1 MCIKRLIQLLL
12 FITPF
17 SLAAQDTPS
26 LEQMWQL
33 IQQQQATIE
42 KLQAQ
47 IQGNSQVVEQQS
59 QAIEII
65 SDNIDGSTNQSQ
77 SKYKFGGYGEVHYG
91 NTDKGNSIDAH
102 RFVLFNGYDFTDK
115 TRFYS
120 ELEVEH
126 ALSGD
131 GLPGEV
137 ELEQAFIEHRV
148 NDKTTVTT
156 GISLLPIG
164 IINQTHEP
172 TTFYG
177 VERNNVEK
185 NIIPTTWWAAG
196 LGLSQRLNEMFAYDI
211 FISEGLNV
219 ALAGSDVFLIRK
231 GRQGTAKAKANK
243 GAITSRLRFSPNNHL
258 QINASM
264 MYQQDIT
271 QGVLGVDA
279 TLFETNVHYNIN
291 NFSLKALY
299 ARWGLNK
306 KVRAIAAGREQ
317 QSGFYLEPSYRFGS
331 NNQYG
336 VFSRYS
342 QWDNNA
348 GDDNNTEISQFDF
361 GYNYWLTP
369 QVVFKADYQDQSGA
383 KDDDG
388 FHLGMGYSF

>member
-1 MCIKRLIQLLL
+1 MCKNKLILLL
-12 FITPF
+12 FIAPLSF
-17 SLAAQDTPS
+17 AAQDTPS
-26 LEQMWQL
+26 LAQMWQI

-47 IQGNSQVVEQQS
+47 IHGNSQVVEQQT

-65 SDNIDGSTNQSQ
+65 SDNIDESTNQSQ
-77 SKYKFGGYGEVHYG
+77 LKYKFGGYGEVHYG

-137 ELEQAFIEHRV
+137 ELEQAFIEHLV
-148 NDKTTVTT
+148 NDRTTITA

-196 LGLSQRLNEMFAYDI
+196 LGLSQRINETFAYDV

-219 ALAGSDVFLIRK
+219 ALSGSNAFLIRK
-231 GRQGTAKAKANK
+231 GRQGAAEANANK
-243 GAITSRLRFSPNNHL
+243 GAITSRLRFSPNNQL
-258 QINASM
+258 QINTSL

-271 QGVLGVDA
+271 QGAMGVSA
-279 TLFETNVHYNIN
+279 TLFETNAIYTIN
-291 NFSLKALY
+291 NFTLKALY
-299 ARWGLNK
+299 ARWDLND
-306 KVRAIAAGREQ
+306 KVKAFAAGREQ
-317 QSGFYLEPSYRFGS
+317 QTGYYIEPSYRFGRT
-331 NNQYG
+331 NQYG
-336 VFSRYS
+336 FFGRYS
-342 QWDNNA
+342 MWDNNA
-348 GDDNNTEISQFDF
+348 GDDNNDSAITQYDLGF
-361 GYNYWLTP
+361 NYWLTP

-383 KDDDG
+383 KDNDG

>member
-1 MCIKRLIQLLL
+1 MCENKFILLL
-12 FITPF
+12 FITPLSF
-17 SLAAQDTPS
+17 AAQDTPS
-26 LEQMWQL
+26 LAQMWQI

-47 IQGNSQVVEQQS
+47 IHGNSQVVEEQT

-65 SDNIDGSTNQSQ
+65 SDNIDESTNQSQ

-148 NDKTTVTT
+148 NDKTTITA

-196 LGLSQRLNEMFAYDI
+196 LGLSQRINETFAYDV

-219 ALAGSDVFLIRK
+219 ALAGSDAFLIRK
-231 GRQGTAKAKANK
+231 GRQGTAKAMANS
-243 GAITSRLRFSPNNHL
+243 GAITSRLRFSPNNNL

-279 TLFETNVHYNIN
+279 TLFETNVHYSIN

-299 ARWGLNK
+299 ARWDLNK
-306 KVRAIAAGREQ
+306 KVRPIAAGREQ

-336 VFSRYS
+336 VFSRYY

-361 GYNYWLTP
+361 GFNYWLTP

>member
-1 MCIKRLIQLLL
+1 MGIKRLIQLLL

-26 LEQMWQL
+26 LEQMWQI

-47 IQGNSQVVEQQS
+47 IQGSSQVVEQQS

-65 SDNIDGSTNQSQ
+65 SDNIDESTKQSQ

-148 NDKTTVTT
+148 NDKTTVTA
-156 GISLLPIG
+156 GISLLPVG

-196 LGLSQRLNEMFAYDI
+196 LGLSQRLNETFAYDI
-211 FISEGLNV
+211 FVSEGLNV
-219 ALAGSDVFLIRK
+219 ALVGTDAFLIRK
-231 GRQGTAKAKANK
+231 GRQGTANALANS

-264 MYQQDIT
+264 MVQQDIT
-271 QGVLGVDA
+271 QGVLGIDA
-279 TLFETNVHYNIN
+279 TLFETNVHYSIN

-299 ARWGLNK
+299 ARWDLNK
-306 KVRAIAAGREQ
+306 KVKAIAAGREQ

-331 NNQYG
+331 HNQYG

-342 QWDNNA
+342 QWDNNT

-361 GYNYWLTP
+361 GFNYWLTP

>member
-1 MCIKRLIQLLL
+1 MCENKFILLL
-12 FITPF
+12 FITPLSF
-17 SLAAQDTPS
+17 AAQDTPS
-26 LEQMWQL
+26 LAQMWQI

-47 IQGNSQVVEQQS
+47 IHGNSQVVEEQT

-65 SDNIDGSTNQSQ
+65 SDNIDESTNQSQ

-148 NDKTTVTT
+148 NDKTTITA

-196 LGLSQRLNEMFAYDI
+196 LGLSQRINETFAYDV

-219 ALAGSDVFLIRK
+219 ALAGSDAFLIRK
-231 GRQGTAKAKANK
+231 GRQGTAKAMANS
-243 GAITSRLRFSPNNHL
+243 GAITSRLRFSPNNNL

-279 TLFETNVHYNIN
+279 TLFETNVHYSIN

-299 ARWGLNK
+299 ARWDLNK
-306 KVRAIAAGREQ
+306 KVRPIAAGREQ

-336 VFSRYS
+336 VFSRYY

-361 GYNYWLTP
+361 GFNYWLTP
-369 QVVFKADYQDQSGA
+369 QVVFKADHQDQSGA

>member
-1 MCIKRLIQLLL
+1 M
-12 FITPF
+12 FIAPLSF
-17 SLAAQDTPS
+17 AAQDTPS
-26 LEQMWQL
+26 LAQMWQI

-47 IQGNSQVVEQQS
+47 IHGNSQVVEQQT

-65 SDNIDGSTNQSQ
+65 SDNIDESTNQSQ

-102 RFVLFNGYDFTDK
+102 RFVLFNGYEFTDK

-137 ELEQAFIEHRV
+137 ELEQAFIEHLV
-148 NDKTTVTT
+148 NDRTTITAGV
-156 GISLLPIG
+156 SLLPIG

-177 VERNNVEK
+177 VERNNIEK

-196 LGLSQRLNEMFAYDI
+196 LGLSHRINESFAYDV

-219 ALAGSDVFLIRK
+219 AISGSNAFLIRK
-231 GRQGTAKAKANK
+231 GRQGAAEANANK
-243 GAITSRLRFSPNNHL
+243 GAITSRLRFSPNNQL
-258 QINASM
+258 QINTSL

-271 QGVLGVDA
+271 QGAMGVSA
-279 TLFETNVHYNIN
+279 TLFETNAIYTIN
-291 NFSLKALY
+291 NFTLKALY
-299 ARWGLNK
+299 ARWDLND
-306 KVRAIAAGREQ
+306 KVNAIAAGREHQ
-317 QSGFYLEPSYRFGS
+317 TGYYIEPSYRFGRT
-331 NNQYG
+331 NQYG
-336 VFSRYS
+336 FYGRYS
-342 QWDNNA
+342 LWDNNA
-348 GDDNNTEISQFDF
+348 GDDNNDTAITQFDLGF
-361 GYNYWLTP
+361 NYWLTP
-369 QVVFKADYQDQSGA
+369 QVVFKADYQDQSGVQ
-383 KDDDG
+383 DEDG